1 MLALNHFISAGNSIS
16 MAKMSR
22 MIMDKI
28 VPYCEVWIDKVKF
41 LIFVANL
48 SFIKINRWR
57 QELNFISYL
66 I

>member
-1 MLALNHFISAGNSIS
+1 

-48 SFIKINRWR
+48 SFIKINVTSRIKFYF
-57 QELNFISYL
+57 LFNLKNGF
-66 I
+66 